1 MEINRKTKIHNYG
14 FGFKLTTILKSIPDL
29 RNAFFILS
37 GIMVIFV
44 FFTGAGNAYA
54 QSDDIFSIKI
64 PELVEK
70 KSPDV
75 RDLPNPTD
83 SVKKDSKPVKFRM
96 TKSPMT
102 AVLYS
107 ALLPG
112 LGQFYNKSYWKIPL
126 IALIGGYFGYE
137 IVKNNNDFLSYRDR
151 YANSQTIENP
161 SGNQL
166 LKTYREFYRDQRD
179 QFILYFGLMYLI
191 NLVDAY
197 VDAHM
202 FDFDVSDKIRLGLKI
217 GLPGTDKT
225 VGLKINF

>member
-1 MEINRKTKIHNYG
+1 MELNRLTKIHNYG

-29 RNAFFILS
+29 WNAFFILPF
-37 GIMVIFV
+37 IIAVFV
-44 FFTGAGNAYA
+44 MFSGAGSAFA

-75 RDLPNPTD
+75 RDLLNPAD

-96 TKSPMT
+96 TKNPMM

-137 IVKNNNDFLSYRDR
+137 IVKNNNNFLNYRDR
-151 YANSQTIENP
+151 YANSQTPENP

-191 NLVDAY
+191 NLADAY

-202 FDFDVSDKIRLGLKI
+202 FDFDVSDKVRFGLT
-217 GLPGTDKT
+217 GSNKT

>member
-1 MEINRKTKIHNYG
+1 MELNRITKIHNYG
-14 FGFKLTTILKSIPDL
+14 FGFRLTTILKSIPGL
-29 RNAFFILS
+29 WNAFFILPCIIT
-37 GIMVIFV
+37 GLII
-44 FFTGAGNAYA
+44 FTGTESANA
-54 QSDDIFSIKI
+54 QNDDDFKLKI
-64 PELVEK
+64 PVFNEK
-70 KSPDV
+70 KNPDI
-75 RDLPNPTD
+75 RDLLNPAD

-137 IVKNNNDFLSYRDR
+137 IVKNNNDFLSYRDL
-151 YANSQTIENP
+151 YESSQTTANP

-179 QFILYFGLMYLI
+179 QFILYFGIMYLI
-191 NLVDAY
+191 NLADAY
-197 VDAHM
+197 VDAHL
-202 FDFDVSDKIRLGLKI
+202 FDFDVSDKVRLGLT
-217 GLPGTDKT
+217 GTDNNI
-225 VGLKINF
+225 GLKINF